1 MNSQLAVS
9 LQEYIIWRTINF
21 TMCLLLFRTTICNL
35 YTMPRIGEPVWL
47 TMMSGTPEKN
57 QLCHRFMKEFTFLM
71 ENASKNQYGLLYL
84 VTYVILLLLYIYFES
99 KFNYEIGITLC
110 VYNYFFKNVYV
121 FCLYVCFCEG
131 VGSWSYLQL

>member
-1 MNSQLAVS
+1 
-9 LQEYIIWRTINF
+9 
-21 TMCLLLFRTTICNL
+21 
-35 YTMPRIGEPVWL
+35 MPRIGEPVWL

-84 VTYVILLLLYIYFES
+84 FSYICYFAITYIYFES

-110 VYNYFFKNVYV
+110 VYNYFLKKCLFHV
-121 FCLYVCFCEG
+121 FCLYVCFSEG
-131 VGSWSYLQL
+131 VGS